1 MGYFAD
7 VNVVAFNVVI
17 GGYILSGTVPGCQHA
32 DHFGALPYSNCQI
45 NIFRSLITV
54 RNPGVVEL
62 CGSGTTLVQ
71 GIL

>member
-1 MGYFAD
+1 M
-7 VNVVAFNVVI
+7 VI
-17 GGYILSGTVPGCQHA
+17 GGYLLSGTVPGCQHA
-32 DHFGALPYSNCQI
+32 DHFGALPYSNCPI

-71 GIL
+71 RIL

>member
-1 MGYFAD
+1 M
-7 VNVVAFNVVI
+7 VVDR
-17 GGYILSGTVPGCQHA
+17 YLLSGMVPECQHVER
-32 DHFGALPYSNCQI
+32 FGALPYSNCPI